1 MQKKLKALKKSVLI
15 ISLKRFKYNSLLNTE
30 FKINDYYKFPEE
42 LDLTNYS
49 YDYIYNNKKY
59 NIKYNL
65 KVVLL
70 HKGICENGH
79 YYSLIKDNISKNWYK
94 FDDKKVT
101 LFNKLYIEDIAF
113 GDNKTNKNL

>member
-1 MQKKLKALKKSVLI
+1 MQGEECIYCSKCKKKLKALKKITFKDFPRVLI

-65 KVVLL
+65 KAVL
-70 HKGICENGH
+70 GI
-79 YYSLIKDNISKNWYK
+79 
-94 FDDKKVT
+94 T
-101 LFNKLYIEDIAF
+101 
-113 GDNKTNKNL
+113 